1 MWQLLT
7 NLHNTP
13 AHVLYIK
20 FHCICLQ
27 VHPSEALSLSHS
39 LYSSFC
45 EQLPNASD
53 PLVQVTS
60 LSPQLAQQ
68 MAASYTNL
76 HPFHISTWADTG
88 FV

>member
-7 NLHNTP
+7 NLHHTP
-13 AHVLYIK
+13 AHVKVPLYL
-20 FHCICLQ
+20 LQ

-53 PLVQVTS
+53 PLVQVAS

-76 HPFHISTWADTG
+76 HPFHIST
-88 FV
+88 